1 MKKTLYLQKAILLI
15 FVFLFLLTG
24 CGQEKPPV
32 NYNPPVSN
40 NTGNTGNDQTEFAD
54 FVDNIPENSG
64 SSKPID
70 ITPFDGLH
78 ITAQENAFWNDTT
91 VDFKPIKENTE
102 TIKDINELLYENE
115 GVLIFSAFE
124 VDAGLKDDEFIPGQ
138 YDVEYDLKST
148 DIDPAFYE
156 FLKVYRIGDDGSYY
170 ELNSELEGNVLSF
183 SCNQNSII
191 VVGGSIFLAGRII
204 KAVDDE
210 YNERNLYY
218 IGSGRD
224 VLVHEDKNIFGKWR
238 IEWLSSDIDPNLLQ
252 KLKRMTQIE
261 YGYKKEA
268 EKYYSDDIYAA
279 NNVMYLNKQ
288 IFDYTINKIEA
299 DEEHKKLREQISMP
313 DEIKKINSYIDN
325 AFRYLYQ
332 EEKMRMPLHRVPFKL
347 IRDSKKDYLGLANN
361 RALSSSYIDINLN
374 KVNFNDANTM
384 YNLQLTLTHELLH
397 ICQIRYRFPIDAVS
411 DNTRYDEMVAQFI
424 EEDALAYFIRKDII
438 PESANLDLTRTD
450 YWGNLRL
457 PINGEEDNNIE
468 DKETRQ
474 DEVINC
480 GYNLGSFLRYLCKK
494 EGKRPSCHT
503 IMKARSYL
511 ATGISGPLCDVFGI
525 DERAFDMYFRNWII
539 SNRSEIAK
547 EAMAYVMM
555 NMYGLDKSTTVEKGG
570 KYHKDFIHSA
580 GYFLNIR
587 TFEISKNEKD
597 LKMLLVPDQN
607 LLDVFPSANF
617 GTGLEHRNITAGQYI
632 DKFLKYSNASEN
644 CYLPVLEVQGYA
656 GSNDPSGNA
665 GYTIYVLDRTPS
677 VRLNVKDDKLQIVL
691 PKPEPVA
698 ADGVADG
705 YILKIVTGKG
715 KTIEKE
721 IPKEYFGKVLEMN
734 KSELYDDDDMSTELN
749 VKATLNEFFLEGDNK
764 IMGIESDEMSMQ
776 TGGEQCEIVIVR
788 NKVTYK
794 LSVKGAIVYGENPKG
809 IIYCQAK
816 PGSPIDITVTSSDE
830 AGVETSWFDH
840 VPSGS
845 AIHWTMGDM
854 NDGDGY
860 LMSVYGKN
868 PDNGYFINAIGHL
881 MFYPVKE
888 YTEKPLWTFE
898 PSWSETKKN

>member
-1 MKKTLYLQKAILLI
+1 
-15 FVFLFLLTG
+15 
-24 CGQEKPPV
+24 
-32 NYNPPVSN
+32 
-40 NTGNTGNDQTEFAD
+40 
-54 FVDNIPENSG
+54 
-64 SSKPID
+64 
-70 ITPFDGLH
+70 
-78 ITAQENAFWNDTT
+78 
-91 VDFKPIKENTE
+91 
-102 TIKDINELLYENE
+102 
-115 GVLIFSAFE
+115 
-124 VDAGLKDDEFIPGQ
+124 
-138 YDVEYDLKST
+138 
-148 DIDPAFYE
+148 
-156 FLKVYRIGDDGSYY
+156 
-170 ELNSELEGNVLSF
+170 
-183 SCNQNSII
+183 
-191 VVGGSIFLAGRII
+191 
-204 KAVDDE
+204 
-210 YNERNLYY
+210 
-218 IGSGRD
+218 
-224 VLVHEDKNIFGKWR
+224 
-238 IEWLSSDIDPNLLQ
+238 
-252 KLKRMTQIE
+252 
-261 YGYKKEA
+261 
-268 EKYYSDDIYAA
+268 
-279 NNVMYLNKQ
+279 
-288 IFDYTINKIEA
+288 
-299 DEEHKKLREQISMP
+299 
-313 DEIKKINSYIDN
+313 
-325 AFRYLYQ
+325 
-332 EEKMRMPLHRVPFKL
+332 
-347 IRDSKKDYLGLANN
+347 
-361 RALSSSYIDINLN
+361 
-374 KVNFNDANTM
+374 
-384 YNLQLTLTHELLH
+384 
-397 ICQIRYRFPIDAVS
+397 
-411 DNTRYDEMVAQFI
+411 
-424 EEDALAYFIRKDII
+424 
-438 PESANLDLTRTD
+438 
-450 YWGNLRL
+450 
-457 PINGEEDNNIE
+457 
-468 DKETRQ
+468 
-474 DEVINC
+474 
-480 GYNLGSFLRYLCKK
+480 
-494 EGKRPSCHT
+494 
-503 IMKARSYL
+503 
-511 ATGISGPLCDVFGI
+511 
-525 DERAFDMYFRNWII
+525 
-539 SNRSEIAK
+539 
-547 EAMAYVMM
+547 
-555 NMYGLDKSTTVEKGG
+555 
-570 KYHKDFIHSA
+570 
-580 GYFLNIR
+580 
-587 TFEISKNEKD
+587 
-597 LKMLLVPDQN
+597 MLLVPDQN

-617 GTGLEHRNITAGQYI
+617 GTGLEHKDITAGQYI

>member
-1 MKKTLYLQKAILLI
+1 MKKNPLYKKTILMI
-15 FVFLFLLTG
+15 FVLLFLLTS

-70 ITPFDGLH
+70 ITPVEGLH
-78 ITAQENAFWNDTT
+78 ITAEENAFWTDTEIN
-91 VDFKPIKENTE
+91 VKPIDDSTENIQETE
-102 TIKDINELLYENE
+102 QKLYED
-115 GVLIFSAFE
+115 GGILMLAGFDI
-124 VDAGLKDDEFIPGQ
+124 DAGLSADEYMPGNFN
-138 YDVEYDLKST
+138 VEYDLSKTEIDPKYYEYLRVYRVGDDGKYYELTANVEDGVLKFSSNQNSVFLACVLIEGLLAIGT
-148 DIDPAFYE
+148 VAQSEYLERNVYFIKNGNETLKHDGKNNYGSWCIEWASNDIDPE
-156 FLKVYRIGDDGSYY
+156 
-170 ELNSELEGNVLSF
+170 
-183 SCNQNSII
+183 
-191 VVGGSIFLAGRII
+191 
-204 KAVDDE
+204 
-210 YNERNLYY
+210 
-218 IGSGRD
+218 
-224 VLVHEDKNIFGKWR
+224 FGKKLR
-238 IEWLSSDIDPNLLQ
+238 RMSEIE
-252 KLKRMTQIE
+252 RR
-261 YGYKKEA
+261 YVKEA
-268 EKYYSDDIYAA
+268 EKKYREDDMYSAT
-279 NNVMYLNKQ
+279 NQMVLNQ
-288 IFDYTINKIEA
+288 MMCDYILNSIEK
-299 DEEHKKLREQISMP
+299 DEEHKKMSEQIVFP
-313 DEIKKINSYIDN
+313 DAIREIDKLIGN

-332 EEKMRMPLHRVPFKL
+332 EEKMRMPFHRVPFKL
-347 IRDSKKDYLGLANN
+347 IRDQKKYFGLAIN
-361 RALSSSYIDINLN
+361 RALSSAYIDINLN
-374 KVNFNDANTM
+374 YVNPVNANDM
-384 YNLQLTLTHELLH
+384 YNLQMTLAHELLH
-397 ICQIRYRFPIDAVS
+397 VCQVRYRFPVDAVS

-438 PESANLDLTRTD
+438 PETANIELTRTD

-457 PINGEEDNNIE
+457 PINGEEDSNLDSGIKN
-468 DKETRQ
+468 
-474 DEVINC
+474 DELINC

-494 EGKRPSCHT
+494 EGKRPWAHT
-503 IMKARSYL
+503 IMKARSYF
-511 ATGISGPLCDVFGI
+511 ATGISEPLCEIFGI
-525 DERAFDMYFRNWII
+525 DEQAFDLYFRNWVI

-547 EAMAYVMM
+547 KAMDYVID
-555 NMYGLDKSTTVEKGG
+555 NMYGLDRSTQVKKGG

-580 GYFLNIR
+580 SYFLNIR

-607 LLDVFPSANF
+607 LLDVFPAANF
-617 GTGLEHRNITAGQYI
+617 GTGLEHKNITAGQYI
-632 DKFLKYSNASEN
+632 EKFLKYSNASEN

-656 GSNDPSGNA
+656 GGNDPSGNA

-705 YILKIVTGKG
+705 YILKITTEKG

-734 KSELYDDDDMSTELN
+734 KSELYDKDDTGEDLSI
-749 VKATLNEFFLEGDNK
+749 KATLNEFFLEGDNK